1 MKHFSINLFA
11 AFVAAGAI
19 ASTGV
24 QCLESMGLIQKQ
36 ITYKV
41 HTQVSLDGLS
51 TKSNS
56 WYFTPNNNHTT
67 PAVPAIANDFSKYS
81 SFYVGDTSRK
91 VIYLTFDEGYE
102 NGYSSKLLDTL
113 KEKNVKA
120 AFFVTKSFI
129 RDNQELVKRM
139 TSEGHIVGNHS
150 VSHLNSSTLSQQ
162 QFEYELNETA
172 RYYKEV
178 TGQEMVKVFRPPMG
192 EYSIKSLAMAH
203 NMGYSSIFWSF
214 AYRDWLVDAQPG
226 ADVAYNTVMSRYH
239 NGAILLLHA
248 VSSSNSAALGRI
260 IDGLRAQ
267 GYSFGTL
274 DELV

>member
-24 QCLESMGLIQKQ
+24 QCLESMGIAPKQ

-67 PAVPAIANDFSKYS
+67 PAVPATANDFSKYS

-139 TSEGHIVGNHS
+139 TNEGHIVGNHS
-150 VSHLNSSTLSQQ
+150 VSHLSSSTLSQQ